1 MELAKVA
8 YSTKNC
14 SKTKGHSD
22 DATRHFGTARERP
35 FQKSKRGKDGLKDLC
50 HQARVRLGKQTLK
63 EADRIRN

>member
-1 MELAKVA
+1 MELANVA

-22 DATRHFGTARERP
+22 DATRRFGTTRERP
-35 FQKSKRGKDGLKDLC
+35 FQKSKRGKDGLKDLR
-50 HQARVRLGKQTLK
+50 QARVHLGNQMLK